1 MRDERGEFL
10 LDYINAQ
17 DAMAWITQ
25 GPIAD
30 RTREKLGTPDRG
42 VMMFRKM
49 LLREL
54 EKVENGEDPMF
65 VFRGAAGAAMIDLPV
80 EYQKDMQSDGFRR
93 VFMAGTGR
101 FCPVA
106 DEVLALFEGVL
117 V

>member
-1 MRDERGEFL
+1 
-10 LDYINAQ
+10 
-17 DAMAWITQ
+17 MAWETQ

-30 RTREKLGTPDRG
+30 RTLEKLGTPDRG

-54 EKVENGEDPMF
+54 DNAESGADPMF
-65 VFRGAAGAAMIDLPV
+65 VFRGAAGEATIDLPV

-93 VFMAGTGR
+93 VFMSGAGR
-101 FCPVA
+101 FCPNA
-106 DEVLALFEGVL
+106 EEVLALFEGVL